1 MRGLLPFLAHRLFR
15 ALIALWLV
23 STVVFVVMRLSGDP
37 VPLLLPPD
45 APTSEIMRVRRD
57 LGLDRPLPV
66 QYGVFLGNILRGDF
80 GRSIHFREP
89 AFTVVRGYLAA
100 TLELGLTAFVLAT
113 LIALPIGL
121 LSAMKR
127 NSLLDHAAMGV
138 ALVGQSAPTFFM
150 GILFILLLSLKADLF
165 PTSGRGDWKHLVLPA
180 LTLGAFTMA
189 SIARLTRSA
198 VLEVLG
204 ADYIRTAR
212 AKGVAEVFVVAK
224 HTLKNAAIPIVTI
237 TGLQFGTLLGGAVVT
252 ETVFSWPG
260 IGRLAVQ
267 SIYNRDY
274 PVVQC
279 TVFLA
284 AVMFIVIVLVPMT
297 VLRGAVFA
305 PARLAMKHEEEH
317 AERVKRGDENADPLC
332 NGPGSGTV
340 GEGFVRPAPHVGLAA
355 QSAPFGDRQDEF
367 NSGLVREPVH
377 FRDLIPFGAPTF
389 RRCAERHPTGAIRT
403 EQPELVG
410 VAPKTIPHLCAPLLL
425 EAERLRCPRYEVCA
439 QFRRST
445 QQLDPV
451 SRNNSCSSKGM
462 RRRTMRSRRSRRP
475 TR

>member
-1 MRGLLPFLAHRLFR
+1 MRGLVPFLGHRLFR

-45 APTSEIMRVRRD
+45 APTSEILRVRRD

-66 QYGVFLGNILRGDF
+66 QYGVFLGNLLRGDF

-89 AFTVVRGYLAA
+89 ALAVVRGYLGA
-100 TLELGLTAFVLAT
+100 TLELGVTAFVLA
-113 LIALPIGL
+113 ALAAVPVGL

-127 NSLLDHAAMGV
+127 NSLVDHATMGV
-138 ALVGQSAPTFFM
+138 ALVGQSAPTFFL

-165 PTSGRGDWKHLVLPA
+165 PTSGRGDWRNLVLPA
-180 LTLGAFTMA
+180 LTLGAFAMA

-212 AKGVAEVFVVAK
+212 AKGLSETWVVAK

-284 AVMFIVIVLVPMT
+284 AVMFIVINFFLDLVY
-297 VLRGAVFA
+297 GA
-305 PARLAMKHEEEH
+305 
-317 AERVKRGDENADPLC
+317 
-332 NGPGSGTV
+332 
-340 GEGFVRPAPHVGLAA
+340 
-355 QSAPFGDRQDEF
+355 
-367 NSGLVREPVH
+367 
-377 FRDLIPFGAPTF
+377 
-389 RRCAERHPTGAIRT
+389 
-403 EQPELVG
+403 
-410 VAPKTIPHLCAPLLL
+410 
-425 EAERLRCPRYEVCA
+425 
-439 QFRRST
+439 
-445 QQLDPV
+445 LDP
-451 SRNNSCSSKGM
+451 RIRAN
-462 RRRTMRSRRSRRP
+462 
-475 TR
+475 

>member
-1 MRGLLPFLAHRLFR
+1 MRGLLPFLSQRIFR

-45 APTSEIMRVRRD
+45 APRSEMERVRRD

-66 QYGVFLGNILRGDF
+66 QYAVFLGNTLRLDF
-80 GRSIHFREP
+80 GRSLHFREP
-89 AFTVVRGYLAA
+89 AFTVVRGYIAA
-100 TLELGLTAFVLAT
+100 TLELGLTAFFLA
-113 LIALPIGL
+113 ALVAIPIGL
-121 LSAMKR
+121 LSAMRR
-127 NSLLDHAAMGV
+127 NSVLDHAAMGL
-138 ALVGQSAPTFFM
+138 ALIGQSAPTFFL
-150 GILFILLLSLKADLF
+150 GILFILLLALKADLF
-165 PTSGRGDWKHLVLPA
+165 PTSGRGGWQHLVLPA

-212 AKGVAEVFVVAK
+212 AKGMSEAWVVAK

-284 AVMFIVIVLVPMT
+284 AVMFIVINFAVDLVY
-297 VLRGAVFA
+297 
-305 PARLAMKHEEEH
+305 
-317 AERVKRGDENADPLC
+317 
-332 NGPGSGTV
+332 
-340 GEGFVRPAPHVGLAA
+340 GL
-355 QSAPFGDRQDEF
+355 
-367 NSGLVREPVH
+367 
-377 FRDLIPFGAPTF
+377 
-389 RRCAERHPTGAIRT
+389 
-403 EQPELVG
+403 
-410 VAPKTIPHLCAPLLL
+410 
-425 EAERLRCPRYEVCA
+425 
-439 QFRRST
+439 
-445 QQLDPV
+445 LDP
-451 SRNNSCSSKGM
+451 RI
-462 RRRTMRSRRSRRP
+462 RAH
-475 TR
+475 